1 MHDPDAEEN
10 TARTNVLLSDSCD
23 ELLGSCCDAVS
34 WIQGWL
40 GEVRTGRFRFWVR
53 EVEKDRIWQ
62 ERMDGIQK
70 LRDGLVSVLEQF
82 RNEKRYGPFGD
93 HRLL

>member
-10 TARTNVLLSDSCD
+10 TARTTALLNESCD

-40 GEVRTGRFRFWVR
+40 GGVRTGRFRFWVR

-82 RNEKRYGPFGD
+82 RNEKRYGSFGD